1 MTSSLNS
8 FAANRPLVLELVG
21 PAGAGKTTLLQILS
35 QRNKRIRTGVRIP
48 KSFYIR
54 GVLLLVPTFLRIHS
68 RPSKGVQWKE
78 MKRILYLKAL
88 HRLLRQEKAKGYE
101 AIVLDEGPVYMLS
114 RLRVFGGEAIQSLSF
129 EKWWQSAIKQWAN
142 TIDGIVW
149 LDAEDPTLA
158 DRIRTRNQPY
168 PMKDISDLSMKKFF
182 ALYRAAFEHVITE
195 LTANDGPEVIKFSTD
210 RDSTD
215 QIADILC
222 R

>member
-1 MTSSLNS
+1 MAVNT
-8 FAANRPLVLELVG
+8 FVANRPLVLELVG
-21 PAGAGKTTLLQILS
+21 PAGAGKTTLLEILS
-35 QRNKRIRTGVRIP
+35 RRDNKVRAGLRIP
-48 KSFYIR
+48 KTRYFR
-54 GVLLLVPTFLRIHS
+54 DAVLLLPTFLRIH
-68 RPSKGVQWKE
+68 RPYRKVLWKE

-88 HRLLRQEKAKGYE
+88 HRLLRQEEAKGYK

-114 RLRVFGGEAIQSLSF
+114 RLRVFGGEAIQNLSF
-129 EKWWQSAIKQWAN
+129 EKWWQSAINQWAN

-158 DRIRTRNQPY
+158 DRVRTRNQPY
-168 PMKDISDLSMKKFF
+168 PIKDISDSSMKNFF

-195 LTANDGPEVIKFSTD
+195 LTANDGPEVIKFLTD

-215 QIADILC
+215 QIADTLC